1 MFKDGLFLV
10 FEKYIED
17 RSLDLSH
24 QLCPCNLVLFDIAK
38 RCSSI
43 SLNKC
48 RLRSSTSW
56 PAAPPSD
63 SYFSCPTVPRMSLSR
78 RMSSSAP
85 KGHQSWSHFDFV
97 SFSLIRNS
105 FPRFNR
111 HSRRVNTR
119 IAYTHTRIVF
129 QCMHLSLLF
138 YRKAVMVLVLFCA
151 FSRVPIF
158 ITGYVDV
165 DFV

>member
-1 MFKDGLFLV
+1 MFKDGFFVV

-17 RSLDLSH
+17 ISLVLSH
-24 QLCPCNLVLFDIAK
+24 QLRPCNLVLFDIAK
-38 RCSSI
+38 RRSSI

-63 SYFSCPTVPRMSLSR
+63 SYISCPTVPRMSLSR
-78 RMSSSAP
+78 RMSSAP

-105 FPRFNR
+105 FPRLNR
-111 HSRRVNTR
+111 HSRRVHVSSFNVCT
-119 IAYTHTRIVF
+119 
-129 QCMHLSLLF
+129 
-138 YRKAVMVLVLFCA
+138 
-151 FSRVPIF
+151 
-158 ITGYVDV
+158 
-165 DFV
+165 

>member
-1 MFKDGLFLV
+1 MFAQIYIEGTQIKYVLGRFFVV
-10 FEKYIED
+10 FEKYIENT
-17 RSLDLSH
+17 SLDLSH
-24 QLCPCNLVLFDIAK
+24 QLCPCNPVLFDIAK

-63 SYFSCPTVPRMSLSR
+63 SYVSCPTVPRMSLSR

-97 SFSLIRNS
+97 SFSLIKNS
-105 FPRFNR
+105 FSRFNR
-111 HSRRVNTR
+111 HSRRVHK
-119 IAYTHTRIVF
+119 YTYR
-129 QCMHLSLLF
+129 LSMYALKSPF
-138 YRKAVMVLVLFCA
+138 
-151 FSRVPIF
+151 F
-158 ITGYVDV
+158 IGKL
-165 DFV
+165 

>member
-1 MFKDGLFLV
+1 MV
-10 FEKYIED
+10 
-17 RSLDLSH
+17 LSH
-24 QLCPCNLVLFDIAK
+24 RLCPCNLVLFDIAK
-38 RCSSI
+38 RCSNI
-43 SLNKC
+43 SLNNC

-63 SYFSCPTVPRMSLSR
+63 SYVSCPTVPRMSLSR

-111 HSRRVNTR
+111 HSRRVHT
-119 IAYTHTRIVF
+119 YTYRLSMYALKSPFLSESFNGSSFILRHF
-129 QCMHLSLLF
+129 QSSYFHNRLC
-138 YRKAVMVLVLFCA
+138 
-151 FSRVPIF
+151 
-158 ITGYVDV
+158 
-165 DFV
+165 